1 MVIIA
6 QPVGRFRRF
15 HIGSRVE
22 EDQKS
27 SALEDI
33 AQFPLVAGL
42 NASLV
47 HEHLQR
53 RPVEI
58 LAPTPKRRRS
68 APSWV

>member
-1 MVIIA
+1 M
-6 QPVGRFRRF
+6 R
-15 HIGSRVE
+15 S
-22 EDQKS
+22 
-27 SALEDI
+27 
-33 AQFPLVAGL
+33 QFPSVAVL

-47 HEHLQR
+47 HEHLLR